1 MLSLVH
7 QLSSVIASRVSR
19 GERYALVDYPDYN
32 NPGDAAIWLGTR
44 IVLEEVTG
52 RAPDYVSTLKSFDA
66 AACVSKIGDGCVFLL
81 GGGSF
86 GSLYGKHHAR
96 RLAAISALPR
106 NRIVQLPF
114 SLAGLDGP
122 VVAATRKVVQAHP
135 ALMLI
140 ARDGATSAKARALF
154 DVEVLLAPDPA
165 HALRINAPAPTRAE
179 TRLLRRDQE
188 RWDGDTEGPEEDR
201 FDWADIGRLRWL
213 NRVGKVGL
221 VLAPASARLAVMDRT
236 AQLKVTAAVNRL
248 ALGERVVTDR
258 LHGMILAQMIGRD
271 VAVRDNATG
280 KVAAYLDTWGAS
292 LAGVGIVGAERA
304 A

>member
-1 MLSLVH
+1 MLPLVH

-19 GERYALVDYPDYN
+19 GERYAILDYPDYN

-44 IVLEEVTG
+44 IVLEDVTG
-52 RAPDYVSTLKSFDA
+52 RLPDYVSTLRQFDPS
-66 AACVSKIGDGCVFLL
+66 ACVSRIGDGTVFLL

-122 VVAATRKVVQAHP
+122 VIAATRKVVQAHP
-135 ALMLI
+135 GLTLI
-140 ARDGATSAKARALF
+140 ARDGSTLAKARALF

-165 HALRINAPAPTRAE
+165 HALRLKAPAPTIAE
-179 TRLLRRDQE
+179 TQLLRRDQE
-188 RWDGDTEGPEEDR
+188 KCDADSVDAAADR
-201 FDWADIGRLRWL
+201 FDWVDIGRLRLL
-213 NRVGKVGL
+213 NRLGKVGL
-221 VLAPASARLAVMDRT
+221 ALAPPSARLGIMDRT
-236 AQLKVTAAVNRL
+236 ARLKVTAAMSRL
-248 ALGERVVTDR
+248 AKGEHVVTDR

-271 VAVRDNATG
+271 VAVHDNATG
-280 KVAAYLDTWGAS
+280 KVSAYLETWGAS
-292 LAGVGIVGAERA
+292 LAVVNFAGAEKA

>member
-1 MLSLVH
+1 MLALVN

-19 GERYALVDYPDYN
+19 GEPYALVDYPDYN

-44 IVLEEVTG
+44 IVLEAVTG
-52 RAPDYVSTLKSFDA
+52 RVPDYVSTLKGFNA
-66 AACVSKIGDGCVFLL
+66 VACVSKIGDGCVFLL

-114 SLAGLDGP
+114 SLAGLDGAVIAETRR
-122 VVAATRKVVQAHP
+122 VVRSHP
-135 ALMLI
+135 GITLI
-140 ARDGATSAKARALF
+140 ARDRATLSKATALF
-154 DVEVLLAPDPA
+154 DVEILLAPDPA
-165 HALRINAPAPTRAE
+165 HAVTLKAPAPMTAE
-179 TRLLRRDQE
+179 TWLLRRDQE
-188 RWDGDTEGPEEDR
+188 RDDEDAADVAGDR
-201 FDWADIGRLRWL
+201 FDWVDIGRLRLL
-213 NRVGKVGL
+213 NRLGKLGL
-221 VLAPASARLAVMDRT
+221 VLAPASACIAVMDRT
-236 AQLKVTAAVNRL
+236 AKLKVTAAVNRL
-248 ALGERVVTDR
+248 AIGERVVTDR

-280 KVAAYLDTWGAS
+280 KVSAYLETWGAS
-292 LAGVGIVGAERA
+292 LAGVSIAGTERA